1 LFTLLKEYEGQMEGK
16 AGCAILY
23 HNPAWVTLFTL
34 LQEDEGQIEA
44 AGGQEGRSE
53 VCQLILQLSQLQH
66 VLGQGVL
73 QHIHVASLQDKII
86 EINDDIRIRT
96 C

>member
-1 LFTLLKEYEGQMEGK
+1 MRATWRLLAARREGVR
-16 AGCAILY
+16 CASSDTSWAI
-23 HNPAWVTLFTL
+23 WFTL

-44 AGGQEGRSE
+44 AGGQEGRGQ

-73 QHIHVASLQDKII
+73 QHIHVASLHDKLI
-86 EINDDIRIRT
+86 ETNDDI
-96 C
+96 

>member
-1 LFTLLKEYEGQMEGK
+1 MR
-16 AGCAILY
+16 CASSYSNWAI
-23 HNPAWVTLFTL
+23 LFTL
-34 LQEDEGQIEA
+34 LQEDEGQIGTAGGQEGEGQLGLQLGIWFTLLQEDEGQVET

-73 QHIHVASLQDKII
+73 QHIHVASL
-86 EINDDIRIRT
+86 
-96 C
+96 